1 MDKRKAPT
9 TDKELLEA
17 LDELLQEPEPRTPD
31 EVNAVL
37 IEAGY
42 DPEKIAAKIIAVVE
56 RGLEESPLNWR
67 NRNHDLEAEKKRLA
81 NFVANVHQTR
91 NQLLEAINT
100 ALSNLA
106 LKNPQLAAVHH
117 RNFESATD
125 EDLASLL
132 ADLYYLDASQGTS
145 TGQISTEE

>member
-9 TDKELLEA
+9 TNKELLEA
-17 LDELLQEPEPRTPD
+17 LDELLQQPEPRTPD
-31 EVNAVL
+31 EVNVVL

-42 DPEKIAAKIIAVVE
+42 DPEEIVAKIKAEVE

-67 NRNHDLEAEKKRLA
+67 NRNRELETEKKQLA
-81 NFVANVHQTR
+81 NFVPDANQPR
-91 NQLLEAINT
+91 KKLLEAIEA
-100 ALSNLA
+100 ALRNLA
-106 LKNPQLAAVHH
+106 LKNPQLAMVHH

-132 ADLYYLDASQGTS
+132 ADIYFLDASQDKPTDS
-145 TGQISTEE
+145 ITTEE

>member
-9 TDKELLEA
+9 TNKELLEA
-17 LDELLQEPEPRTPD
+17 LDELLQQPEPRTPE

-42 DPEKIAAKIIAVVE
+42 DPEKIAAKIQAVVE

-67 NRNHDLEAEKKRLA
+67 NRNRELETEKKWLA
-81 NFVANVHQTR
+81 DFVPNANQPR
-91 NQLLEAINT
+91 KKLLEAIDA

-106 LKNPQLAAVHH
+106 LKNPQLAMVHH

-132 ADLYYLDASQGTS
+132 ADIYYLDASQDKPTDSITS
-145 TGQISTEE
+145 EE